1 MLDSSGRVGRLY
13 LPTSFPLVFLTRNF
27 AKTYSRVCWFG
38 SEYRLD
44 CVLILN
50 VPLEVHDKLRV
61 GCCDVFT
68 CSEVKFHPEAHVR
81 AVHLVSGLLV
91 GVSICPHAPKLNTLD
106 SVSSVWAGF
115 TFLVV
120 NCSTKP
126 CLLSIQF
133 PNIQHISTNTFL
145 WLVKWKLWKHM
156 CRADSMTKPVGVWK
170 WCSVGDGQL
179 FLHTLANTSSASRLL
194 LFLKNMQNDE
204 CVGAKVKWT

>member
-1 MLDSSGRVGRLY
+1 MFSRLFILRPSQQCGFYFSPNGPFSAVFHICLRCSSSFSVLMLDSSGWVGRLY

-61 GCCDVFT
+61 GCCDIFT

-126 CLLSIQF
+126 CLLSIRF
-133 PNIQHISTNTFL
+133 PNIQHISTHTFL
-145 WLVKWKLWKHM
+145 WLVK
-156 CRADSMTKPVGVWK
+156 
-170 WCSVGDGQL
+170 
-179 FLHTLANTSSASRLL
+179 
-194 LFLKNMQNDE
+194 
-204 CVGAKVKWT
+204 